1 MIISGQDFPT
11 GCLRSHT
18 PINFF
23 RCDINCQYI
32 FIGFLR
38 NMKIF
43 CPTFQESSKS
53 SFQAPSLLRQM
64 SSSTDPQSGCLVS
77 TIQSPRTRSSAFRLL
92 LSFPRDGG
100 QVPSPTQQAARNF
113 FVAFPKRNFLC
124 YFPLFWLSLFPGQ
137 ILYTSDI
144 NVMARERELIKK

>member
-1 MIISGQDFPT
+1 
-11 GCLRSHT
+11 
-18 PINFF
+18 
-23 RCDINCQYI
+23 
-32 FIGFLR
+32 
-38 NMKIF
+38 MKIF

-64 SSSTDPQSGCLVS
+64 SSSADPPSGCLYNTES
-77 TIQSPRTRSSAFRLL
+77 TRSSATRLL

-124 YFPLFWLSLFPGQ
+124 YFPLFRLSLFPGQ

-144 NVMARERELIKK
+144 NVMARERDWRELIKNSFPAKFPSQPCDRWD

>member
-1 MIISGQDFPT
+1 M
-11 GCLRSHT
+11 
-18 PINFF
+18 
-23 RCDINCQYI
+23 
-32 FIGFLR
+32 FLR

-43 CPTFQESSKS
+43 WPTFQESSKS

-64 SSSTDPQSGCLVS
+64 SSSTDPLSGNNTES
-77 TIQSPRTRSSAFRLL
+77 TRSFALRLL

-113 FVAFPKRNFLC
+113 FVAFSKRNFLC

-144 NVMARERELIKK
+144 NVMARERDWRELIKNSFPAKFPSQPCDRWD

>member
-11 GCLRSHT
+11 GFFEESSPP

-23 RCDINCQYI
+23 RCDKNCQYI
-32 FIGFLR
+32 FVRFLR

-64 SSSTDPQSGCLVS
+64 SSSTDPLSGCLYNTKS
-77 TIQSPRTRSSAFRLL
+77 KRSSAFRLL